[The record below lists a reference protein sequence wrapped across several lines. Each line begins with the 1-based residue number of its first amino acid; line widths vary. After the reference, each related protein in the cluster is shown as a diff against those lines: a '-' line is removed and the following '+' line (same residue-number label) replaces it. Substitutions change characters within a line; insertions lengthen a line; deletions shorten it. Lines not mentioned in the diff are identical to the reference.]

1 LDSIWRDYHDEIL
14 LLQPLF
20 LAGIKRGGRAL
31 DVGSGDGS
39 SLRLMDRLGSRS
51 VGLDTNP
58 SGGVV
63 VRGTATDIPFKD
75 GSFELVVCLRTLQH
89 VHDDERAVRE
99 IRRVLRPGGRLVLV
113 VANKRSFTMV
123 ALKSRGD
130 WRGRERIPYEW
141 FKPYLEEEVRMLLE
155 RQGFNIVECGT
166 AGYAPEVLRRRFP
179 PFSRFALRLLR
190 RLDGILRRVPV
201 LGNRGSHVRVV
212 AVLPVSTSGSPSSE
226 QPA

>member
-1 LDSIWRDYHDEIL
+1 M
-14 LLQPLF
+14 LQPLF

-39 SLRLMDRLGSRS
+39 SLRLMNQLGSRS

-89 VHDDERAVRE
+89 VNDDERAVRE
-99 IRRVLRPGGRLVLV
+99 IRRVLRPGGRLVLA

-123 ALKSRGD
+123 ALKNRGD

-141 FKPYLEEEVRMLLE
+141 FKPYLKEEARMLLE
-155 RQGFNIVECGT
+155 RQSFNIVECGT
-166 AGYAPEVLRRRFP
+166 VGYAPEILRRRFP
-179 PFSRFALRLLR
+179 PFSRIALRLLR
-190 RLDGILRRVPV
+190 RLDGSLRRMPL

-212 AVLPVSTSGSPSSE
+212 AVLPMPTSGSPSSE
-226 QPA
+226 RPA